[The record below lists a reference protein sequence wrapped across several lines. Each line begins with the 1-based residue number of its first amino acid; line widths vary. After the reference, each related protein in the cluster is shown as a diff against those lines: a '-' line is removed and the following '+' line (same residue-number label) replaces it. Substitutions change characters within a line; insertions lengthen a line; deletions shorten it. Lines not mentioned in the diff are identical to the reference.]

1 MALRQTLL
9 PWAAALFALCPL
21 VACHRSITPP
31 IVARNALAD
40 SADQVLYH
48 TKSVLTDN
56 GVMKAEVHADTGYLF
71 DDNTRVEMRVV
82 QTVFFTATGA
92 RNAVLTSRE
101 GTYNTRTN
109 NMEARGDVV
118 VVSEDGRHL
127 TTQELRYGQTRN
139 EIMSD
144 SAFVL
149 TDSTQKMTGIGFVS
163 DPNMNNVRC
172 LKKCAGSAGM
182 VTLPGEP
189 GDTVRVAPPAHP
201 HRDTLPGNTLPS
213 AGLPPGGPS
222 PSVGTPVPAAG
233 APPATVGAP
242 PASSPR
248 PSTAGT
254 PVVTSPAAATPAATP
269 AGTPPAA
276 TPPAVAPPAVAPP
289 AGTTPDTLHAR
300 PVVPRQPPAP
310 PPSGHGSP

>member
-1 MALRQTLL
+1 MTRRHTLA
-9 PWAAALFALCPL
+9 PWTAVAWTLSLL
-21 VACHRSITPP
+21 LACHSGKTPP
-31 IVARNALAD
+31 LAVRNALAD

-201 HRDTLPGNTLPS
+201 HRDSLHTSGALPGTTTVPS
-213 AGLPPGGPS
+213 AGLSGGTAPPPAPVPQSGAGATGGAAAPVTSPPRPS
-222 PSVGTPVPAAG
+222 ANAPAAG
-233 APPATVGAP
+233 TNPPAT
-242 PASSPR
+242 SP
-248 PSTAGT
+248 T
-254 PVVTSPAAATPAATP
+254 ATP
-269 AGTPPAA
+269 GGQ
-276 TPPAVAPPAVAPP
+276 AP
-289 AGTTPDTLHAR
+289 PDTLHAKTVA
-300 PVVPRQPPAP
+300 PQPAP
-310 PPSGHGSP
+310 ASPPSGDGTP